1 MIPAARLCL
10 TNILLQGIHKWFDM
24 QTQLSPYDFPISYRL
39 LISQQNKIGWR
50 QLFHGRFATE
60 WSRLHDDYTFHSQK
74 QQQDGVYQRQ
84 LKGTRKRT
92 GNQWCQDI
100 ASVLWSQWFVVW
112 TSRNEVIHGR
122 NATERRQKQ
131 DEENLRR
138 LRKTYS
144 QRELM
149 EPSVQELLFE
159 HLQDHE
165 ALPPHSIRNWLAVH
179 EPIFLQS
186 IKQVSSRAIQG
197 VRNIKSYFQ
206 PQSQVPSHT
215 DAEILQP
222 STIIP

>member
-1 MIPAARLCL
+1 
-10 TNILLQGIHKWFDM
+10 M

-112 TSRNEVIHGR
+112 TQCHRTETEAGR
-122 NATERRQKQ
+122 RKLETIT
-131 DEENLRR
+131 ENLLTAR
-138 LRKTYS
+138 TDGA
-144 QRELM
+144 QRPRIIIRTSPRPRSLTTPLDPELASSARTNF
-149 EPSVQELLFE
+149 PPKHQTGVQPRNPRSTE
-159 HLQDHE
+159 H
-165 ALPPHSIRNWLAVH
+165 
-179 EPIFLQS
+179 
-186 IKQVSSRAIQG
+186 
-197 VRNIKSYFQ
+197 
-206 PQSQVPSHT
+206 
-215 DAEILQP
+215 
-222 STIIP
+222 